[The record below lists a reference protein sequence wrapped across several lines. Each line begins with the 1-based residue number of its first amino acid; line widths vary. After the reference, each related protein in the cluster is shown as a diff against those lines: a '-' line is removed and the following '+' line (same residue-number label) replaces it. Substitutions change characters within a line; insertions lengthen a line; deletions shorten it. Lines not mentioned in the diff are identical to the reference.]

1 MTGKKG
7 PVRALWRSVI
17 GRQDK
22 HLDKVIV
29 GCSTDNITNVRN
41 ALDNPFSPGSD
52 AVPEIWA
59 GRTEQLSDWRDV
71 LRPRLLRG
79 LPERGRT
86 ILGEPGLG
94 KSSLVRRIAQDAAA
108 GGDWVTPQ
116 LRIPSG
122 GDPLKL
128 AAAAVLGLA
137 EMAGLATAREKR
149 IMSRLERVHSVAAA
163 GLSLTLRGREGPEP
177 HTALTELLVEVGR
190 AAIAHEV
197 VALVHLDEVQNI
209 VDESALSQLLI
220 ALGDAITHEEVVT
233 LPGGA
238 RVTRFLPLA
247 VYLTGLPDFEDRAG
261 GQKGATFARRFK
273 TTVLTAI
280 DDDDIVAALQDFV
293 LPGWEVPDAAGTA
306 GRIRMEA
313 DAVTAIVDLCR
324 GEPFLFQLAGE
335 SAWYAGTDPTITR
348 SQVLAGWRGAQRE
361 AAAHV
366 ERILGQLPPRER
378 TFLDAMAAVPPRERT
393 LTRIAQE
400 IGLSRATEVGTTAQ
414 RLDTVRGIIDR
425 GKLYGFRHR
434 AIEAYMT
441 SEWPRVE

>member
-1 MTGKKG
+1 M
-7 PVRALWRSVI
+7 
-17 GRQDK
+17 
-22 HLDKVIV
+22 
-29 GCSTDNITNVRN
+29 
-41 ALDNPFSPGSD
+41 
-52 AVPEIWA
+52 
-59 GRTEQLSDWRDV
+59 
-71 LRPRLLRG
+71 
-79 LPERGRT
+79 
-86 ILGEPGLG
+86 
-94 KSSLVRRIAQDAAA
+94 RRIAQDVAA
-108 GGDWVTPQ
+108 GGDWVIPQ

-128 AAAAVLGLA
+128 
-137 EMAGLATAREKR
+137 
-149 IMSRLERVHSVAAA
+149 AA

-190 AAIAHEV
+190 AAITHEV

-261 GQKGATFARRFK
+261 GQKGATVARRFK

-293 LPGWEVPDAAGTA
+293 L
-306 GRIRMEA
+306 
-313 DAVTAIVDLCR
+313 
-324 GEPFLFQLAGE
+324 
-335 SAWYAGTDPTITR
+335 
-348 SQVLAGWRGAQRE
+348 
-361 AAAHV
+361 
-366 ERILGQLPPRER
+366 GQLPPRER
-378 TFLDAMAAVPPRERT
+378 TV
-393 LTRIAQE
+393 TRIAQE

-434 AIEAYMT
+434 AMEAYMT
-441 SEWPRVE
+441 SDWPRVE

>member
-1 MTGKKG
+1 MRDA
-7 PVRALWRSVI
+7 V
-17 GRQDK
+17 
-22 HLDKVIV
+22 
-29 GCSTDNITNVRN
+29 
-41 ALDNPFSPGSD
+41 DNPFSPGSD
-52 AVPEIWA
+52 TVPAIWA
-59 GRTEQLSDWRDV
+59 GRTAQLSDWRDI
-71 LRPRLLRG
+71 LRPRLHRG

-122 GDPLKL
+122 ADPLKL
-128 AAAAVLGLA
+128 LAAALLVLA
-137 EMAGLATAREKR
+137 DAAGLATAREKR
-149 IMSRLERVHSVAAA
+149 LAGVLERVQAVAAS
-163 GLSLTLRGREGPEP
+163 GISLTLRGREGPEP

-190 AAIAHEV
+190 AAIAQDV
-197 VALVHLDEVQNI
+197 VALIHLDEVQNI

-220 ALGDAITHEEVVT
+220 ALGDAITHELVVE
-233 LPGGA
+233 LPGGV

-261 GQKGATFARRFK
+261 AQKGATFARRFK

-293 LPGWEVPDAAGTA
+293 LPGWDVPDERGGTT
-306 GRIRMEA
+306 RIRMES
-313 DAVTAIVDLCR
+313 DAVAAVVELCR

-335 SAWYAGTDPTITR
+335 SAWYAGTGTTITR
-348 SQVLAGWRGAQRE
+348 QQVLAGWRGAQRE

-366 ERILGQLPPRER
+366 ERILGRLPPRELA
-378 TFLDAMAAVPPRERT
+378 FLEAMASMPARDRT
-393 LTRIAQE
+393 LTRIARA
-400 IGLSRATEVGTTAQ
+400 IGLSKPTEAGTTAQ

-425 GKLYGFRHR
+425 GTLYRFRHR
-434 AIEAYMT
+434 AIEAYLT
-441 SEWPRVE
+441 SEWPRAE

>member
-1 MTGKKG
+1 MRDA
-7 PVRALWRSVI
+7 V
-17 GRQDK
+17 
-22 HLDKVIV
+22 
-29 GCSTDNITNVRN
+29 
-41 ALDNPFSPGSD
+41 DNPFSPGSD
-52 AVPEIWA
+52 TVPEIWA
-59 GRTEQLSDWRDV
+59 GRTAQLSDWRDI
-71 LRPRLLRG
+71 LRPRLHRG

-122 GDPLKL
+122 ADPLKL
-128 AAAAVLGLA
+128 LAAALLVLA
-137 EMAGLATAREKR
+137 DAAGLATAREKR
-149 IMSRLERVHSVAAA
+149 LAGVLERVQAVAAS
-163 GLSLTLRGREGPEP
+163 GISLTLRGREGPEP

-190 AAIAHEV
+190 AAIAQDV
-197 VALVHLDEVQNI
+197 VALIHLDEVQNI

-220 ALGDAITHEEVVT
+220 ALGDAITHEVVVE
-233 LPGGA
+233 LPGGV

-261 GQKGATFARRFK
+261 AQKGATFARRFK

-293 LPGWEVPDAAGTA
+293 LPGWDVPDERGGTT
-306 GRIRMEA
+306 RIRMES
-313 DAVTAIVDLCR
+313 DAVAVVVELCR

-335 SAWYAGTDPTITR
+335 SAWYAGTGTTITR
-348 SQVLAGWRGAQRE
+348 QQVLAGWRGAQRE

-366 ERILGQLPPRER
+366 ERILGRLPPRELA
-378 TFLDAMAAVPPRERT
+378 FLEAMASMPARDRT
-393 LTRIAQE
+393 LTRIARA
-400 IGLSRATEVGTTAQ
+400 IGLSKPTEAGTTAQ

-425 GKLYGFRHR
+425 GTLYRFRHR
-434 AIEAYMT
+434 AIEAYLT
-441 SEWPRVE
+441 SEWPRAE